1 MIILINKNLLVQV
14 TRGIHA
20 PHAIISL
27 LKLVILGRLGD
38 FINTFTFARIG
49 NAWDTC
55 TSRDLR

>member
-1 MIILINKNLLVQV
+1 MNKNLLLQV

-38 FINTFTFARIG
+38 YINKPEFVGTG
-49 NAWDTC
+49 NA
-55 TSRDLR
+55 